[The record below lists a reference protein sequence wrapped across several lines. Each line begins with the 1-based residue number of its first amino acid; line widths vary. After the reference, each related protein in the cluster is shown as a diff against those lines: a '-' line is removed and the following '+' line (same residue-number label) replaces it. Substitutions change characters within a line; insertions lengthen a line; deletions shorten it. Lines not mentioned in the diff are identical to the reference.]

1 METTNDIFNEMR
13 NWDYHSDLDLNAH
26 EVLSQYADRFMD
38 AHRREVEQYLKSL
51 VECDKQI
58 ALLKKGHSNLE
69 EIITKLKSE
78 LGEAA
83 KWTRAELSRELAMNV
98 EINNNLRIENSRL
111 LNELDREIRRA
122 MDEYTK
128 LREDNER
135 LKAAL
140 KPVLECPS
148 CADFSAIKQ
157 ATFCMNAVADA
168 IRIYNGGVK

>member
-1 METTNDIFNEMR
+1 METTSDIFNEMR

-98 EINNNLRIENSRL
+98 EINNNLRLENSRL
-111 LNELDREIRRA
+111 KNELKECLCDIIGDYCHGCVNKRDGKCTNGDGECFAKRYRE
-122 MDEYTK
+122 
-128 LREDNER
+128 
-135 LKAAL
+135 
-140 KPVLECPS
+140 VLE
-148 CADFSAIKQ
+148 K
-157 ATFCMNAVADA
+157 V
-168 IRIYNGGVK
+168 GGTE